1 MLDVNKLLK
10 VYHGNISDTSL
21 LIILVITTLG
31 QIQDEFI
38 SEI

>member
-1 MLDVNKLLK
+1 MLDVNQLLK
-10 VYHGNISDTSL
+10 VYHGNISDTSS
-21 LIILVITTLG
+21 LIILVMTTLG